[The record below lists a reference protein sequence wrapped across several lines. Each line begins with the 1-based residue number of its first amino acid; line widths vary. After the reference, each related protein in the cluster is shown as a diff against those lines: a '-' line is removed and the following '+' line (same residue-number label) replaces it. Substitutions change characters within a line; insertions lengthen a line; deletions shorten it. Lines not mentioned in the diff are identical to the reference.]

1 MNSVTEMSKNKM
13 ASAKELRLNEKYM
26 GSAPMVKD
34 KEENRKKK
42 RTLYCF
48 GSRKTRNKR
57 VEILTLVLCE
67 KRTEYFWLCGD
78 F

>member
-34 KEENRKKK
+34 KEENRKK
-42 RTLYCF
+42 
-48 GSRKTRNKR
+48 N
-57 VEILTLVLCE
+57 VLFTALE
-67 KRTEYFWLCGD
+67 VKN
-78 F
+78 